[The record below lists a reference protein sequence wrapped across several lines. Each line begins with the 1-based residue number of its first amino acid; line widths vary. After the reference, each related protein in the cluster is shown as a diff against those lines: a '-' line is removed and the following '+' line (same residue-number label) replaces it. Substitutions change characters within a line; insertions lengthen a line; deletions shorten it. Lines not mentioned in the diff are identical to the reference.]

1 MACKVIQWIENGF
14 HTLKIKIAPAVVGIL
29 QLVQGA
35 ENSGL
40 LPGIA
45 TIIDKMT
52 GSLVASNINAQ
63 VKVQVVNEIALWLGV
78 QTLSADATPEEEAKF
93 EQAIL
98 DAVISKKAQQSAPGQ
113 VVSALG
119 VQVFAI
125 IKKLVANAKL
135 NDTAISA
142 GQIAGAV
149 EEAFQDY
156 QTDLANAQ
164 ANKAGTDDP
173 A

>member
-1 MACKVIQWIENGF
+1 MSCKVIQWIENGF
-14 HTLKIKIAPAVVGIL
+14 HTLKVKIAPAVVGIL

-35 ENSGL
+35 ENTGL

-45 TIIDKMT
+45 AIIDKMT
-52 GSLVASNINAQ
+52 GTLVASNINAQ
-63 VKVQVVNEIALWLGV
+63 LKVQVVNEIAVWLGI
-78 QTLSADATPEEEAKF
+78 QTLSANATPEEEAKF
-93 EQAIL
+93 EQAVL
-98 DAVISKKAQQSAPGQ
+98 DAVISKKAQQSVPGQ

-125 IKKLVANAKL
+125 IKKLVSDAKI

-149 EEAFQDY
+149 EESFQDY
-156 QTDLANAQ
+156 QNDPAAANAEQ
-164 ANKAGTDDP
+164 DP
-173 A
+173 DATA